1 MMKWRVVLSVMGLA
15 LALLGAPFA
24 NAASPSI
31 TAYFSPWDDAEG
43 AIVLALKRARQQVLV
58 QAYLLTSQVIADEL
72 MATQA
77 RGVEVKVLA
86 DQEMMRKGNDK
97 QLKRL
102 LLAGMPVWLET
113 RYAAAHNKVIV
124 IDGNSDAPV
133 VVTGSYNFTWSAQA
147 RNAEN
152 LLVIEGDR
160 GLARRY
166 AANWQRHREDATEY
180 LVDAVPNRDSMPS
193 APTFK

>member
-1 MMKWRVVLSVMGLA
+1 MRLRAVLSALSIALA
-15 LALLGAPFA
+15 LAS
-24 NAASPSI
+24 AAIASAATPTI
-31 TAYFSPWDDAEG
+31 TVYFSPWDDAEG
-43 AIVLALKRARQQVLV
+43 AIVAALKRARQQVLV

-72 MATQA
+72 MATQT

-86 DQEMMRKGNDK
+86 DQEMARKGNDK

-102 LLAGMPVWLET
+102 HTAGLPVWLET

-124 IDGNSDAPV
+124 IDSESDAPL

-152 LLVIEGDR
+152 LLVISGDR
-160 GLARRY
+160 ALALQY
-166 AANWQRHREDATEY
+166 AGNWQRHRSDAIVY
-180 LVDAVPNRDSMPS
+180 VADAVPNRDSVPS

>member
-1 MMKWRVVLSVMGLA
+1 MRLRAVLSALSIALA
-15 LALLGAPFA
+15 LAS
-24 NAASPSI
+24 AAIASAATPTI
-31 TAYFSPWDDAEG
+31 TVYFSPWDDAEG
-43 AIVLALKRARQQVLV
+43 AIVAALKRARQQVLV

-72 MATQA
+72 MATQT

-86 DQEMMRKGNDK
+86 DQEMARKGNDK

-102 LLAGMPVWLET
+102 HTAGLPVWLET

-124 IDGNSDAPV
+124 IDSESDAPL

-152 LLVIEGDR
+152 LLVISGDR
-160 GLARRY
+160 ALALRY
-166 AANWQRHREDATEY
+166 AGNWQRHRSDAIVY
-180 LVDAVPNRDSMPS
+180 VADAVPS